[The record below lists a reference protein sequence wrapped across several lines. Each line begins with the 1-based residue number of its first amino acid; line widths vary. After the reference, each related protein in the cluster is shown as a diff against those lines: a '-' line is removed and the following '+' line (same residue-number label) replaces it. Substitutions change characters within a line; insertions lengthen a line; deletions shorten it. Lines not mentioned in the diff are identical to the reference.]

1 MSRKPVSPESEKAVN
16 EVMRKF
22 CEDVERRPEEAKALT
37 GVLAQLDEQP
47 REA

>member
-1 MSRKPVSPESEKAVN
+1 MVRDRCESRGQAVN

-22 CEDVERRPEEAKALT
+22 CEDVERRKAPV
-37 GVLAQLDEQP
+37 GVLAALDEQP